1 MNGTPPEVTEIF
13 QELDAKAPQIID
25 SFQKD
30 KEKILEKQQK
40 LLSERE
46 KEVSKAINEKK
57 EEEELKKLL
66 LKYNIKEINI
76 EKEFIINEVDKMYK
90 LYEIGKQLAEKLKK
104 VTLDLLNKKLEKAPQ
119 VARGALN
126 RQIEQVNSSGPKDFL
141 DTEFGKPLKTALEKY
156 GMSQVLLQ
164 TVMDG
169 YKKERKVR
177 REVERNKYKI
187 SQNEFPPEDELN
199 ITAGDLYNLIFAE
212 YKDGIKSVLGEKLN
226 LNREEE

>member
-66 LKYNIKEINI
+66 LKYNLKEIEI
-76 EKEFIINEVDKMYK
+76 EKKLIMNEVDKMYK
-90 LYEIGKQLAEKLKK
+90 LYEIGKKLAEKLKN
-104 VTLDLLNKKLEKAPQ
+104 VTLEQLKKKLDKAPSL
-119 VARGALN
+119 AKAAIN
-126 RQIEQVNSSGPKDFL
+126 TQIEQVNSSGPKEFL

-156 GMSQVLLQ
+156 GMSKAVLK

-169 YKKERKVR
+169 FKEERKKR
-177 REVERNKYKI
+177 REAERTKYNI
-187 SQNEFPPEDELN
+187 NQNEFPPEDELD
-199 ITAGDLYNLIFAE
+199 ISAEDLYNLIFEE
-212 YKDGIKSVLGEKLN
+212 YKDGIKSALQEKLKLTN
-226 LNREEE
+226 E